1 MKGLIAWFAE
11 NHVAAN
17 LLMLF
22 LLLAGVITAFHLKVE
37 IFPEV
42 ALDQI
47 QVRVEYRGASPDEVE
62 DSVIRPIEERVSGL
76 PGIERLYAVASEGL
90 GVVTIEVMKGWDVN
104 KLYDDV
110 KVEVDSLTILPE
122 EAERPVVRRVVRRY
136 PVINIALYGDV
147 SEATLKYWA
156 ERIKEELLSLPEV
169 TEVAYF
175 ALRPAE
181 IHVEVSEETLRK
193 YGLSLFEVAR
203 LIREESLDLPAGRIT
218 APSEEIL
225 LRARGKKYFARQYA
239 EIPIISSP
247 SGTEIKL
254 RELARVEDAFR
265 DVVDLFAYFNGKR
278 AAVIE
283 VFRLGNQ
290 NVLRISRAVNAYFPQ
305 LKAHLP
311 EGLSLQIFEDHSQI
325 LKARLFLLLKNM
337 SLGMLLVVV
346 MLGFFLHPKLSFWIM
361 LGIPISFATA
371 LFLMPYFEVSI
382 NMVSLFAFILV
393 LGIVV
398 DDAIVIGENVFRL
411 REEGLSPLKA
421 SIQGTIEVSTPVIFA
436 VLTTIAA
443 FWPLLYGTGVLGKFI
458 RVIPIVVI
466 LVLSGSLLEALFV
479 LPAHLA
485 ATRGHISPEGTSFLA
500 RGLKRFVSGPYRRIL
515 LFCLRWRYATLAGA
529 LAILMFSLALWL
541 GGRIKFTFFPR
552 VESDDINC
560 YLTMPAGTP
569 TSKTLAIAREIEK
582 KGLEIIRKYE
592 REYHRRLL
600 EYSMVM
606 VGVHQTRHGPKAGK
620 PDMGSHLAQVTIE
633 LVPGEKRPGIS
644 SKEIVRKWRK
654 RVGEVPGAEG
664 VLFQSELFGLGKPI
678 EVALSLKNE
687 EKLLS
692 AVEELKKE
700 LSRLPGVHDIEDS
713 FIPGK
718 KEIKLTLKPGARSLG
733 LTLEDVAREVRHAFY
748 GAEALRV
755 QRGEDEVQVLVRYPE
770 KERASLWALENL
782 RIHLPDGREIPL
794 QEVAHLRWGESY
806 VSLERLDCRRVIR
819 VLAEVDEKITSASEI
834 RRYLKEEFLPALRL
848 KYPGL
853 VYSLEGEG
861 RRQREAMRD
870 VVKGFLIAQLAIF
883 VLLAVPLRSYF
894 LPLVIMFAVPFGIIG
909 AFLGH
914 KLMGYHLNILSFF
927 GIVGLSGVVVNDSL
941 VLLDLTS
948 RLRKEGKARLEAIV
962 EAAEKRF
969 RPIVLTTLTTFV
981 GLMPMIF
988 EKSLQARVLIPMA
1001 ISLGFGVLFATFIT
1015 LLIIPCAY
1023 LVLEDLK
1030 EKFRKITVNRLG
1042 LLE

>member
-1 MKGLIAWFAE
+1 MKTLIAWFAE

-17 LLMLF
+17 LLMFF
-22 LLLAGVITAFHLKVE
+22 LLAAGLFSAFHLKVE

-47 QVRVEYRGASPDEVE
+47 EVRVEYRGASPDEVE
-62 DSVIRPIEERVSGL
+62 DSVIRPIEERISGL
-76 PGIERLYAVASEGL
+76 PGIERIYSMAAEGL
-90 GVVTIEVMKGWDVN
+90 GKITVEVMKGWDVN
-104 KLYDDV
+104 KLYDDI

-122 EAERPVVRRVVRRY
+122 EAERPIVRQVTRRY

-156 ERIKEELLSLPEV
+156 ERVKEELLSLPEV

-193 YGLSLFEVAR
+193 YGLSLFEIAR
-203 LIREESLDLPAGRIT
+203 IIRQESLDLPAGRILD
-218 APSEEIL
+218 PSKEIL
-225 LRARGKKYFARQYA
+225 LRAQGKKYYARGYS
-239 EIPIISSP
+239 ELPIISSP
-247 SGTEIKL
+247 EGTEIKL
-254 RELARVEDAFR
+254 RSLATVKDEFR
-265 DVVDLFAYFNGKR
+265 DIIDLFAYFKGKR

-290 NVLRISRAVNAYFPQ
+290 NVLTISKAVNEYFPI

-311 EGLSLQIFEDHSQI
+311 EGLSLEIFEDHSQI
-325 LKARLFLLLKNM
+325 LKARLFLLFKNM
-337 SLGMLLVVV
+337 GLGMILVIV
-346 MLGFFLHPKLSFWIM
+346 MLGFFLNPRLSFWIM

-371 LFLMPYFEVSI
+371 LFLMPYFDVSI

-411 REEGLSPLKA
+411 REEGVPPLQA
-421 SIQGTIEVSTPVIFA
+421 AVEGTTEVARPVIFA
-436 VLTTIAA
+436 VLTTMAA

-466 LVLSGSLLEALFV
+466 LVLLGSLLEALFV

-485 ATRGHISPEGTSFLA
+485 ATRGRISPEGASFLA
-500 RGLKRFVSGPYRRIL
+500 RGLKRFVSGPYRRL
-515 LFCLRWRYATLAGA
+515 LVFCLRWRYATLAGA
-529 LAILMFSLALWL
+529 LAILILSLALWL

-569 TSKTLAIAREIEK
+569 VSRTLAIAREIEK
-582 KGLEIIRKYE
+582 KGLEVVKEYEEKYGKP
-592 REYHRRLL
+592 LV
-600 EYSMVM
+600 EYSMIM
-606 VGVHQTRHGPKAGK
+606 IGVHQARHGPKAGR
-620 PDMGSHLAQVTIE
+620 PSMGSHLAQVTIE

-644 SKEIVRKWRK
+644 TREIVRKWRQK
-654 RVGEVPGAEG
+654 VGEVPGAEG
-664 VLFQSELFGLGKPI
+664 VLFQSELFGLGKAI
-678 EVALSLKNE
+678 EVALSLRD
-687 EKLLS
+687 EKALLA

-700 LSRLPGVHDIEDS
+700 LSRIPGVHDIEDS
-713 FIPGK
+713 FLPGK
-718 KEIKLTLKPGARSLG
+718 EEIKLRLREGARSLG
-733 LTLEDVAREVRHAFY
+733 VTLEDVARTVRHAFY

-755 QRGEDEVQVLVRYPE
+755 QRGEDEVQVLVRYPAAA
-770 KERASLWALENL
+770 RSSLWSLENL
-782 RIHLPDGREIPL
+782 RLHLSDGREIPL
-794 QEVAHLRWGESY
+794 EEVARLERGESY
-806 VSLERLDCRRVIR
+806 VTLERLDCRRVIR
-819 VLAEVDEKITSASEI
+819 VLAEVDEKVANAAEI
-834 RRYLKEEFLPALRL
+834 RDYLKKEFLPALKA

-853 VYSLEGEG
+853 VYSIEGEG

-870 VVKGFLIAQLAIF
+870 VVKGFFVAQLAIF
-883 VLLAVPLRSYF
+883 ALLAIPLRSY
-894 LPLVIMFAVPFGIIG
+894 LQPLVIMFAVPFGIIG

-914 KLMGYHLNILSFF
+914 KIMGYHLNILSFF

-941 VLLDLTS
+941 VLLDLTN
-948 RLRKEGKARLEAIV
+948 RLREQGQKAFSAVV
-962 EAAEKRF
+962 EAAQRRF

-1001 ISLGFGVLFATFIT
+1001 ISLGFGVLFATLIT
-1015 LLIIPCAY
+1015 LLIIPCTY

-1030 EKFRKITVNRLG
+1030 KLFRTNQSD
-1042 LLE
+1042 

>member
-17 LLMLF
+17 LLMFF
-22 LLLAGVITAFHLKVE
+22 LLAAGLITAFHLKVE

-42 ALDQI
+42 TLDQVE
-47 QVRVEYRGASPDEVE
+47 VRVEYRGASPDEVE
-62 DSVIRPIEERVSGL
+62 DSVIRPIEERIAGL
-76 PGIERLYAVASEGL
+76 PGIERIYSLAQEGL
-90 GVVTIEVMKGWDVN
+90 GVINVEVMKGWDVN
-104 KLYDDV
+104 QLYDDI
-110 KVEVDSLTILPE
+110 KVEVDGLTTLPK
-122 EAERPVVRRVVRRY
+122 EAERPIVRRVARRY

-156 ERIKEELLSLPEV
+156 ERLKEELLSLPEV

-193 YGLSLFEVAR
+193 YGLSLFDIAH
-203 LIREESLDLPAGRIT
+203 LINQESLDLPSGRILS
-218 APSEEIL
+218 PSREIL
-225 LRARGKKYFARQYA
+225 LRVRGKRYYGHEYA
-239 EIPIISSP
+239 EIPIIASP
-247 SGTEIKL
+247 SGQEIKL
-254 RELARVEDAFR
+254 REIAVVKDEFR
-265 DVVDLFAYFNGKR
+265 DIVDLFAFFNGKR

-290 NVLRISRAVNAYFPQ
+290 NVLAISKAVKRYLPA
-305 LKAHLP
+305 LKAQLP
-311 EGLSLQIFEDHSQI
+311 EGLKLVVFEDNSQI

-337 SLGMLLVVV
+337 GLGMLLVLVL
-346 MLGFFLHPKLSFWIM
+346 LGFFLNPKLSFWIM
-361 LGIPISFATA
+361 LGIPTSFATA
-371 LFLMPYFEVSI
+371 LFLLPHFDVSI

-411 REEGLSPLKA
+411 REEGEPPLKA
-421 SIQGTIEVSTPVIFA
+421 AIRGTLEVYKPVVFS
-436 VLTTIAA
+436 VLTTVAA
-443 FWPLLYGTGVLGKFI
+443 FWPLLYGKGVLGKFI

-466 LVLSGSLLEALFV
+466 LVLLGSLVEALFV

-485 ATRGHISPEGTSFLA
+485 STKGQIKPEGASFVA
-500 RGLKRFVSGPYRRIL
+500 RGIKRLVAGPYRRTLVIL
-515 LFCLRWRYATLAGA
+515 LSWRYATLAA
-529 LAILMFSLALWL
+529 AVVILLFTLSLWL

-569 TSKTLAIAREIEK
+569 TAQTLALARTIEE
-582 KGLEIIRKYE
+582 KGLQVVREYERKY
-592 REYHRRLL
+592 HRPLL
-600 EYSMVM
+600 EYSMIM
-606 VGVHQTRHGPKAGK
+606 LGVHQARHGPKAGS
-620 PDMGSHLAQVTIE
+620 PSLGSHLAQVTIE

-644 SKEIVRKWRK
+644 TKEIVRKWRK
-654 RVGEVPGAEG
+654 AVGDIPGAEG
-664 VLFQSELFGLGKPI
+664 ILFQSELFGLGKPI
-678 EVALSLKNE
+678 EVALSLKDE
-687 EKLLS
+687 TKLLA
-692 AVEELKKE
+692 AVEELKQE
-700 LSRLPGVHDIEDS
+700 LRRFPGVHDIEDS

-718 KEIKLTLKPGARSLG
+718 DEIKLRLKEGARSLG
-733 LTLEDVAREVRHAFY
+733 ITLEDLARTVRNAFY

-770 KERASLWALENL
+770 RERRSVWDLENL
-782 RIHLPDGREIPL
+782 RLHLPDGREIPFL
-794 QEVAHLRWGESY
+794 AVAETRWGHSY
-806 VSLERLDCRRVIR
+806 VTLERLDCRRVIR
-819 VLAEVDEKITSASEI
+819 VSAEVDEKITNAAEL
-834 RRYLKEEFLPALRL
+834 RAYLKQEFLPRL
-848 KYPGL
+848 KHKYLGL

-861 RRQREAMRD
+861 RRHQEAMED
-870 VVKGFLIAQLAIF
+870 VVRGFLIAQLAIYA
-883 VLLAVPLRSYF
+883 LLAIPLRSYLQPF
-894 LPLVIMFAVPFGIIG
+894 IIMFAVPFGIIG

-914 KLMGYHLNILSFF
+914 KIMGFHLNILSFF

-941 VLLDLTS
+941 ILIDLVE
-948 RLRKEGKARLEAIV
+948 RLRKEGLTPFKAVV
-962 EAAEKRF
+962 EAAQRRF

-1015 LLIIPCAY
+1015 LVIIPCLY
-1023 LVLEDLK
+1023 LVLEDIKAKVHNL
-1030 EKFRKITVNRLG
+1030 
-1042 LLE
+1042 